1 MCVSPVGPGCDSSTP
16 AARIT
21 RRCLLMPSKS
31 RSTTVATWLAVSA
44 SPDLSICKICQR
56 NGLASAANTATGSK
70 PEVESLMRRT
80 MNRMAGGRKTNVG

>member
-1 MCVSPVGPGCDSSTP
+1 
-16 AARIT
+16 
-21 RRCLLMPSKS
+21 
-31 RSTTVATWLAVSA
+31 
-44 SPDLSICKICQR
+44 LSICKICQR